1 MSRNTAAEGASNVVN
16 DVVFRPVRGGNIVE
30 ETVDR
35 LVGAITLGVIPFGG
49 QLPVERD
56 LSQKLGVSRTT
67 LRQAIRTLEERGVVE
82 VRLGRG
88 GGTFVRHRSTLP
100 PAEEARARVV
110 AMGDDLDDTLDYRQ
124 VLEPAAAEL
133 AARRRKP
140 GAGEWLESL
149 LSDTRPPTLAEYRIN
164 DARFHLAIAEL
175 AGVPSLTAAVADV
188 EVRIAAPLALLP
200 PWDDALERSDREHHA
215 LAYAIG
221 RGNADEA
228 RQIMTEHL
236 SCTAHLLRDL
246 RLPSP
251 S

>member
-1 MSRNTAAEGASNVVN
+1 MVN

-133 AARRRKP
+133 AARRRKQ
-140 GAGEWLESL
+140 
-149 LSDTRPPTLAEYRIN
+149 
-164 DARFHLAIAEL
+164 
-175 AGVPSLTAAVADV
+175 
-188 EVRIAAPLALLP
+188 
-200 PWDDALERSDREHHA
+200 ERVSGWRA
-215 LAYAIG
+215 F
-221 RGNADEA
+221 
-228 RQIMTEHL
+228 
-236 SCTAHLLRDL
+236 
-246 RLPSP
+246 
-251 S
+251 